1 MSHPLPRPVPPAAV
15 PSPSRGATPMI
26 RRPQGEVA
34 MAVEALERAI
44 SSVSVDDLPALSGE
58 LERLRAT
65 ALVRMVTP
73 QVSTPSAD
81 TSRSDEDR
89 YLTMRQVNE
98 RTRLSLSHLY
108 EMARTGELPV
118 KPMGCATGGKKPRG
132 YRVLLS
138 DLRAWERSR
147 GSSGLDNHLSSM
159 LISSHDRRR
168 GAAASTAARDH
179 AGTAREAARRPSGDG
194 KPMGKRLADAEG
206 RRRAAPAADAD
217 PAG

>member
-1 MSHPLPRPVPPAAV
+1 MLAQQVPTRTAAGRGREEDGSV
-15 PSPSRGATPMI
+15 PM
-26 RRPQGEVA
+26 RR
-34 MAVEALERAI
+34 
-44 SSVSVDDLPALSGE
+44 
-58 LERLRAT
+58 
-65 ALVRMVTP
+65 
-73 QVSTPSAD
+73 
-81 TSRSDEDR
+81 
-89 YLTMRQVNE
+89 VNE
-98 RTRLSLSHLY
+98 RPRLSLSHLY

-159 LISSHDRRR
+159 LISSHDWRR

>member
-44 SSVSVDDLPALSGE
+44 SSVSVDDLPTLSGE

-65 ALVRMVTP
+65 ALVRIVTP

-89 YLTMRQVNE
+89 YLTMRQVKE
-98 RTRLSLSHLY
+98 RTRLRLFHLY
-108 EMARTGELPV
+108 EMARTGELP
-118 KPMGCATGGKKPRG
+118 KKPEGGVTRGEKPPG
-132 YRVLLS
+132 YRVLVS
-138 DLRAWERSR
+138 DLRRWEQSR
-147 GSSGLDNHLSSM
+147 ESDGLDN
-159 LISSHDRRR
+159 D
-168 GAAASTAARDH
+168 
-179 AGTAREAARRPSGDG
+179 
-194 KPMGKRLADAEG
+194 
-206 RRRAAPAADAD
+206 
-217 PAG
+217 